1 LPGLT
6 ASSIYA
12 RQFNAFIVND
22 GSLRVLEVEEI
33 LWHAGSTIDGKGR
46 SVVPAPTAAIP
57 GKLK

>member
-33 LWHAGSTIDGKGR
+33 L
-46 SVVPAPTAAIP
+46 
-57 GKLK
+57 